1 MTNKKAEPVLYECEA
16 FYKDE
21 VLLNDLVQKFEEI
34 DNQLQVFSFAK
45 DGSITSK
52 KPSIDLNI

>member
-21 VLLNDLVQKFEEI
+21 ALLNDLVQKFEVI
-34 DNQLQVFSFAK
+34 DVQLQLFSIQK
-45 DGSITSK
+45 GTVISN
-52 KPSIDLNI
+52 KPSLDLNI